1 MLGIIQ
7 SWSAGANAAFKES
20 EPPVPNGF
28 SSERPTLKTIANLT
42 GLSVASVSRAL
53 QNAGDIGADTKAK
66 VREVALQVGYRP
78 NRAGVRL
85 RTGRTN
91 VIALVM
97 SAESDVM
104 NHTSRL
110 IYSVAAALRGTSYHM
125 IVMPFFPDE
134 DPMTPIRYIWET
146 NSADGVLIN
155 QILPDDPRVAFMAA
169 QGMPFAT
176 HGRSDMGVEHAY
188 FDFDNDAFCRVS
200 VQELAARGRR
210 NLALITPP
218 RGQSYARHMMAG
230 FLAEAQA
237 QGVAARLVEGID
249 SDSPSQRVEA
259 VMAALFAG
267 PDRPDGVIA
276 GSTTAAMSAVV
287 AGEAAGLLLERDF
300 DMASKEAIPILARFR
315 KGIIVVR
322 EDVGKAGDFIAR
334 AVMAAIEARDAPVM
348 QGLDM
353 PVLAA
358 RG

>member
-1 MLGIIQ
+1 MTD
-7 SWSAGANAAFKES
+7 S
-20 EPPVPNGF
+20 F
-28 SSERPTLKTIANLT
+28 SSDRPTLKTIAGLT

-53 QNAGDIGADTKAK
+53 QNASDIGAETKAK
-66 VREVALQVGYRP
+66 VREVALQIGYRP

-146 NSADGVLIN
+146 KSADGVLIN

-169 QGMPFAT
+169 KGIPFAT
-176 HGRSDMGVEHAY
+176 HGRSDMAVEHAY
-188 FDFDNDAFCRVS
+188 FDFDNEAFGRVT
-200 VQELAARGRR
+200 VRELVARGRR
-210 NLALITPP
+210 NLALVAPP
-218 RGQSYARHMMAG
+218 HGQNYGYHMRAG

-237 QGVAARLVEGID
+237 LGVRARIVDGID
-249 SDSPSQRVEA
+249 SDSPSDRIEA
-259 VMAALFAG
+259 VMRAHFTGA
-267 PDRPDGVIA
+267 DRPDGLIA

-287 AGEAAGLLLERDF
+287 AGEAAGLMLTREF
-300 DMASKEAIPILARFR
+300 DMAAKEAIPILGRFR
-315 KGIIVVR
+315 QGIIVVR
-322 EDVGKAGDFIAR
+322 EDVGRAGDFIAR
-334 AVMAAIEARDAPVM
+334 AVMAAIESRDAPVM

-353 PVLAA
+353 PVLTA
-358 RG
+358 REL